1 MLLQANATVDL
12 TRQDMGRKGF
22 RVSRLEAHEQVQVG
36 LDRLH
41 WHDLAL
47 RHFSGIASK
56 NYAYTSESRNNSYPT
71 YDREA

>member
-47 RHFSGIASK
+47 RHFF
-56 NYAYTSESRNNSYPT
+56 RNCK
-71 YDREA
+71 